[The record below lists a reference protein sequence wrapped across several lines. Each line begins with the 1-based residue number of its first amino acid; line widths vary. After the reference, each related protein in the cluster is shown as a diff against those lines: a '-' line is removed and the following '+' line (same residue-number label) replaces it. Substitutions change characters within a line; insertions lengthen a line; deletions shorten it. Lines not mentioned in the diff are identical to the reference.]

1 MAYSQ
6 LRNALR
12 VYAVTDPLT
21 PAGPRL
27 IGQVEQAIAG
37 GVTAVQLRDKRSA
50 MSDVVDAGRVLR
62 RLTSEAGVMFIVN
75 DRVDL
80 ALALDADGVHLGQE
94 DFPPSI
100 ARNLLG
106 PEKVIGVS
114 VGNSDEARPEYLDVA
129 DYVGIGP
136 MFDTQTK
143 QDAGHAVGPNM
154 IRELQPLV
162 GRPIVGIGGI
172 GIENARQ
179 VLSAGADGVA
189 VVAAVFRASD
199 IVIAS
204 RKLRNIVD
212 QEVSQTRP
220 RSLEAMRIRG

>member
-143 QDAGHAVGPNM
+143 QDAGQAVGPNM

>member
-1 MAYSQ
+1 MAYRQ

-62 RLTSEAGVMFIVN
+62 QLTSEAGVMFIVN

-129 DYVGIGP
+129 DYVGVGP

-154 IRELQPLV
+154 IRELPAPDRPAYSRNWRNRDRQRSSGII
-162 GRPIVGIGGI
+162 GRRGWGSGRRRSFSSKRYR
-172 GIENARQ
+172 NR
-179 VLSAGADGVA
+179 VA
-189 VVAAVFRASD
+189 
-199 IVIAS
+199 
-204 RKLRNIVD
+204 
-212 QEVSQTRP
+212 
-220 RSLEAMRIRG
+220 